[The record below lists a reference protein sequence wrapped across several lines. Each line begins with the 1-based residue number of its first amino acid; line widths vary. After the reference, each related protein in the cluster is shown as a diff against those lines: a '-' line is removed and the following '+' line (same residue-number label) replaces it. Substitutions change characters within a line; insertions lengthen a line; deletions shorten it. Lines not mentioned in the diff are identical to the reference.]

1 MNHEKIIVELELD
14 EILPNRFQPR
24 FKFHE
29 QAITELAES
38 IKEHGVI
45 QPILV
50 RRNEDKYEII
60 AGERRYKASL
70 LAGKRTIPAIVA
82 DLNDKD
88 SAEVALIENVQ
99 RQDLTP
105 IEEAVSYRKI
115 LDMGYLTQ
123 EQLAEKLGKTQSTI
137 SNKLRLLN
145 LADEVQDSLL
155 DEKISE
161 RHARS
166 LLKIESKQKQKEILE
181 KIIKDRL
188 TVKKTDELI
197 ENILLNSTDSTDT
210 EKFVPNIFMNNS
222 VQMEEPAIQSSSAIE
237 FIDPNNQIVNS
248 FSNNNSKD
256 EELLD
261 FLNVDNNIPEQ
272 KIVPVEELNETPIIQ
287 DINLDSNVENMSENM
302 SDVPE
307 NIETINYSKF
317 EIPSSPIVEEIED
330 VANQPFQVQD
340 NEQELKEIN
349 DMINN
354 IPNQIN
360 PGFVDV
366 DNIEKNA
373 QDIYVEKPLADI
385 DNLLM
390 SSNSDS
396 SDIITNFNQESEQI
410 KEENEPVQQNKF
422 FTMFTPEDTE
432 ENSDEEPAEE
442 ETFNFTPKVETDQSL
457 NQFLNDN
464 NDEEI
469 KSDENKQTDQNDY
482 SSFSFDNNFE
492 QNADLN
498 SFESNEKK
506 DDDSIQTSNLN
517 LNEFYDVQDKIE
529 EIDDEP
535 KTINYPADNNLAES
549 IKKEEVIEEKTVDNN
564 IYAVADLK
572 TVINTIRNCADTIEK
587 YGFALECEEYD
598 FEDMYQVIF
607 KIQKND
613 K

>member
-1 MNHEKIIVELELD
+1 MNHEKIVVELELD
-14 EILPNRFQPR
+14 DILPNRFQPR
-24 FKFHE
+24 FRFPE

-50 RRNEDKYEII
+50 RRLGDKYEII

-82 DLNDKD
+82 ELNDKD

-123 EQLAEKLGKTQSTI
+123 EQLADKLGKTQSTV

-145 LADEVQDSLL
+145 LDDDVQEALL

-166 LLKIESKQKQKEILE
+166 LLKIDSKQQQREILE
-181 KIIKDRL
+181 KIIKERL

-197 ENILLNSTDSTDT
+197 NKILKGEENISNTIQAT
-210 EKFVPNIFMNNS
+210 EIPSIFMNNS
-222 VQMEEPAIQSSSAIE
+222 IQVEEPAIQSSSAIE
-237 FIDPNNQIVNS
+237 FINSNDQVMNS
-248 FSNNNSKD
+248 FGNTNTKD
-256 EELLD
+256 EDLLD
-261 FLNVDNNIPEQ
+261 FLNVDSTASQ
-272 KIVPVEELNETPIIQ
+272 TVPVEEPDEPIIYNPVQ
-287 DINLDSNVENMSENM
+287 QADFTPTNSMNDNY
-302 SDVPE
+302 
-307 NIETINYSKF
+307 NIPT
-317 EIPSSPIVEEIED
+317 SPIIEEIEP
-330 VANQPFQVQD
+330 QPISSAPVNSSESEID
-340 NEQELKEIN
+340 EIN
-349 DMINN
+349 NMINN
-354 IPNQIN
+354 ISNGIN

-373 QDIYVEKPLADI
+373 KDIYVERPLADI

-390 SSNSDS
+390 SENNEHEQQNANVVNS
-396 SDIITNFNQESEQI
+396 FNEQPV
-410 KEENEPVQQNKF
+410 EQPVQQNKF
-422 FTMFTPEDTE
+422 FTMFAPE
-432 ENSDEEPAEE
+432 ENEVKNEEVNDTKDDEV
-442 ETFNFTPKVETDQSL
+442 FNFTPTIESNNSL
-457 NQFLNDN
+457 NQFLTEEEPVATEN
-464 NDEEI
+464 NINNVESTVTPEFSFNNIDAINNNINETPEILNSTPEVTTEEI
-469 KSDENKQTDQNDY
+469 
-482 SSFSFDNNFE
+482 
-492 QNADLN
+492 
-498 SFESNEKK
+498 FESAPITELNYPNE
-506 DDDSIQTSNLN
+506 DS
-517 LNEFYDVQDKIE
+517 IE

-535 KTINYPADNNLAES
+535 KIINYPADNILAES
-549 IKKEEVIEEKTVDNN
+549 VRKEDVLETKQEQTSDESVV
-564 IYAVADLK
+564 DLK

-613 K
+613 KY

>member
-1 MNHEKIIVELELD
+1 MNHEKIVVELELD
-14 EILPNRFQPR
+14 DILPNRFQPR
-24 FKFHE
+24 FRFPE

-50 RRNEDKYEII
+50 RRLGDKYEII

-82 DLNDKD
+82 ELNDKD

-123 EQLAEKLGKTQSTI
+123 EQLADKLGKTQSTV

-145 LADEVQDSLL
+145 LDDDVQEALL

-166 LLKIESKQKQKEILE
+166 LLKIDSKQQQREILE
-181 KIIKDRL
+181 KIIKERL

-197 ENILLNSTDSTDT
+197 NKILKGEENISNTFQAT
-210 EKFVPNIFMNNS
+210 EIPSIFMNNS
-222 VQMEEPAIQSSSAIE
+222 VQVEEPAIQSSSAIE
-237 FIDPNNQIVNS
+237 FINSNDQVMNS
-248 FSNNNSKD
+248 FGNTNTKD
-256 EELLD
+256 EDLLD
-261 FLNVDNNIPEQ
+261 FLNVDSNASQ
-272 KIVPVEELNETPIIQ
+272 TVPVEEPDEPIIYNPVQ
-287 DINLDSNVENMSENM
+287 QADFTPTNSMNDNY
-302 SDVPE
+302 
-307 NIETINYSKF
+307 NIPT
-317 EIPSSPIVEEIED
+317 SPIIEEIEP
-330 VANQPFQVQD
+330 QPISSAPVNSSESEID
-340 NEQELKEIN
+340 EIN
-349 DMINN
+349 NMINN
-354 IPNQIN
+354 ISNGVN

-373 QDIYVEKPLADI
+373 KDIYVERPLADI

-390 SSNSDS
+390 SENNEHEQQNANVVNS
-396 SDIITNFNQESEQI
+396 FNEQPV
-410 KEENEPVQQNKF
+410 EQPVQQNKF
-422 FTMFTPEDTE
+422 FTMFAPE
-432 ENSDEEPAEE
+432 ENEVKNEEITDTKDEEV
-442 ETFNFTPKVETDQSL
+442 FNFTPSIESNNSL
-457 NQFLNDN
+457 NQFLTEEEPVATEN
-464 NDEEI
+464 NINNVESTVTPEFSFNNIDAINNNINETPEILNSTPEATTEEI
-469 KSDENKQTDQNDY
+469 
-482 SSFSFDNNFE
+482 
-492 QNADLN
+492 
-498 SFESNEKK
+498 FESAPITELNYPNE
-506 DDDSIQTSNLN
+506 DS
-517 LNEFYDVQDKIE
+517 IE

-535 KTINYPADNNLAES
+535 KIINYPADNILAES
-549 IKKEEVIEEKTVDNN
+549 VRKEDVLETKQEQTSDESVV
-564 IYAVADLK
+564 DLK

-613 K
+613 KY

>member
-1 MNHEKIIVELELD
+1 MNHEKIVVELELD
-14 EILPNRFQPR
+14 DILPNRFQPR
-24 FKFHE
+24 FRFPE

-50 RRNEDKYEII
+50 RRLGDKYEII

-82 DLNDKD
+82 ELNDKD

-123 EQLAEKLGKTQSTI
+123 EQLADKLGKTQSTV

-145 LADEVQDSLL
+145 LDDDVQEALL

-166 LLKIESKQKQKEILE
+166 LLKIDSKQQQREILE
-181 KIIKDRL
+181 KIIKERL

-197 ENILLNSTDSTDT
+197 NKILKGEENISNTIQAT
-210 EKFVPNIFMNNS
+210 EIPSIFMNNS
-222 VQMEEPAIQSSSAIE
+222 VQVEEPAIQSSSAIE
-237 FIDPNNQIVNS
+237 FINSNDQVMNS
-248 FSNNNSKD
+248 FGNTNTKD
-256 EELLD
+256 EDLLD
-261 FLNVDNNIPEQ
+261 FLNVDSTAPQ
-272 KIVPVEELNETPIIQ
+272 TVPVEEPDEHIIYNPVQQADFTTANNMNDNYNIPTSPII
-287 DINLDSNVENMSENM
+287 
-302 SDVPE
+302 
-307 NIETINYSKF
+307 
-317 EIPSSPIVEEIED
+317 EEIEP
-330 VANQPFQVQD
+330 QPISSAPVNSSESEID
-340 NEQELKEIN
+340 EIN
-349 DMINN
+349 NMINN
-354 IPNQIN
+354 ISNGIN

-373 QDIYVEKPLADI
+373 KDIYVERPLADI

-390 SSNSDS
+390 SENNEHEQQNTNVVDS
-396 SDIITNFNQESEQI
+396 FNEQPV
-410 KEENEPVQQNKF
+410 EPVQQNKF
-422 FTMFTPEDTE
+422 FTMFAPE
-432 ENSDEEPAEE
+432 ENEVKNEEITDTNDEEV
-442 ETFNFTPKVETDQSL
+442 FNFTPSIESNNSL
-457 NQFLNDN
+457 NQFLTEEEPVATEN
-464 NDEEI
+464 NINNVESTVTPEFSFNNIDAINNNINETPEILNSTPEVTTEEI
-469 KSDENKQTDQNDY
+469 
-482 SSFSFDNNFE
+482 
-492 QNADLN
+492 
-498 SFESNEKK
+498 FESAPITELNYPNE
-506 DDDSIQTSNLN
+506 DS
-517 LNEFYDVQDKIE
+517 IE

-535 KTINYPADNNLAES
+535 KIINYPADNILAES
-549 IKKEEVIEEKTVDNN
+549 VRKEDVLETKQEQTSDESVV
-564 IYAVADLK
+564 DLK

-613 K
+613 KY

>member
-1 MNHEKIIVELELD
+1 MNHEKIVVELELD
-14 EILPNRFQPR
+14 DILPNRFQPR
-24 FKFHE
+24 FRFPE

-50 RRNEDKYEII
+50 RRLGDKYEII

-82 DLNDKD
+82 ELNDKD

-123 EQLAEKLGKTQSTI
+123 EQLADKLGKTQSTV

-145 LADEVQDSLL
+145 LDDDVQEALL

-166 LLKIESKQKQKEILE
+166 LLKIDSKQQQREILE
-181 KIIKDRL
+181 KIIKERL

-197 ENILLNSTDSTDT
+197 NKILKGEENISNTIQAT
-210 EKFVPNIFMNNS
+210 EIPSIFMNNS
-222 VQMEEPAIQSSSAIE
+222 VQVEEPAIQSSSAIE
-237 FIDPNNQIVNS
+237 FINSNDQVVNS
-248 FSNNNSKD
+248 FGNTNTKD
-256 EELLD
+256 EDLLD
-261 FLNVDNNIPEQ
+261 FLNIDSTAPQ
-272 KIVPVEELNETPIIQ
+272 TVPVEEPDESIIYNPVQQADFTTANNMNDNYNIPTSPII
-287 DINLDSNVENMSENM
+287 
-302 SDVPE
+302 
-307 NIETINYSKF
+307 
-317 EIPSSPIVEEIED
+317 EEIEP
-330 VANQPFQVQD
+330 QPISSSSVSSSESEID
-340 NEQELKEIN
+340 EIN
-349 DMINN
+349 NKINN
-354 IPNQIN
+354 ISNGIN

-373 QDIYVEKPLADI
+373 KDIYVERPLADI

-390 SSNSDS
+390 SENNEHEQQNTNVVNS
-396 SDIITNFNQESEQI
+396 FNEQPV
-410 KEENEPVQQNKF
+410 EQPVQQNKF
-422 FTMFTPEDTE
+422 FTMFAPE
-432 ENSDEEPAEE
+432 ENEVKNEEITDTNDEEV
-442 ETFNFTPKVETDQSL
+442 FNFTPSIESNNSL
-457 NQFLNDN
+457 NQFLTEEEPVTTEN
-464 NDEEI
+464 NINNVESTVTPEFSFNNIDAINNNINEKPEILNSTPEVTSEEI
-469 KSDENKQTDQNDY
+469 
-482 SSFSFDNNFE
+482 
-492 QNADLN
+492 
-498 SFESNEKK
+498 FESAPITELNYSNE
-506 DDDSIQTSNLN
+506 DS
-517 LNEFYDVQDKIE
+517 IE

-535 KTINYPADNNLAES
+535 KIINYPADNILAES
-549 IKKEEVIEEKTVDNN
+549 VRKEDVLETKQEQTSDESVV
-564 IYAVADLK
+564 DLK

-613 K
+613 KY

>member
-1 MNHEKIIVELELD
+1 MNHEKIVVELELD
-14 EILPNRFQPR
+14 DILPNRFQPR
-24 FKFHE
+24 FRFPE

-50 RRNEDKYEII
+50 RRLGDKYEII

-82 DLNDKD
+82 ELNDKD

-123 EQLAEKLGKTQSTI
+123 EQLADKLGKTQSTV

-145 LADEVQDSLL
+145 LDDDVQEALL

-166 LLKIESKQKQKEILE
+166 LLKIDSKQQQREILE
-181 KIIKDRL
+181 KIIKERL

-197 ENILLNSTDSTDT
+197 NKILKGEENISNTIQAT
-210 EKFVPNIFMNNS
+210 EIPSIFMNNS
-222 VQMEEPAIQSSSAIE
+222 VQVEEPAIQSSSAIE
-237 FIDPNNQIVNS
+237 FINSNDQVMNS
-248 FSNNNSKD
+248 FGNTNTKD
-256 EELLD
+256 EDLLD
-261 FLNVDNNIPEQ
+261 FLNVDSTAPQ
-272 KIVPVEELNETPIIQ
+272 TVPVEKPDEPIIYNPVQ
-287 DINLDSNVENMSENM
+287 QADFTATNSINDNY
-302 SDVPE
+302 
-307 NIETINYSKF
+307 NIPT
-317 EIPSSPIVEEIED
+317 SPIIEEIEPEPISSAPVNSSESEID
-330 VANQPFQVQD
+330 
-340 NEQELKEIN
+340 EIN
-349 DMINN
+349 NMINN
-354 IPNQIN
+354 ISNGIN

-373 QDIYVEKPLADI
+373 KDIYVERPLADI

-390 SSNSDS
+390 SENNEPEQQNANVVNS
-396 SDIITNFNQESEQI
+396 FNEQPV
-410 KEENEPVQQNKF
+410 EQPVQQNKF
-422 FTMFTPEDTE
+422 FTMFAPE
-432 ENSDEEPAEE
+432 ENEVKNEEITDTNDEEV
-442 ETFNFTPKVETDQSL
+442 FNFTPSIESNNSL
-457 NQFLNDN
+457 NQFLTEEEPVATEN
-464 NDEEI
+464 NINNVESTVTPEFSFNNIDAINNNINETPEILNSTPEVTTEEI
-469 KSDENKQTDQNDY
+469 
-482 SSFSFDNNFE
+482 
-492 QNADLN
+492 
-498 SFESNEKK
+498 FESAPITELNYPNE
-506 DDDSIQTSNLN
+506 DS
-517 LNEFYDVQDKIE
+517 IE

-535 KTINYPADNNLAES
+535 KIINYPADNILAES
-549 IKKEEVIEEKTVDNN
+549 VRKEDVLETKQEQTSDESVV
-564 IYAVADLK
+564 DLK

-613 K
+613 KY

>member
-1 MNHEKIIVELELD
+1 MNHEKIVVDLELD
-14 EILPNRFQPR
+14 DVLPNRFQPR

-50 RRNEDKYEII
+50 RRLGDKYEII

-70 LAGKRTIPAIVA
+70 LAGKRTIPAIVS

-145 LADEVQDSLL
+145 LDDDVQEALL

-181 KIIKDRL
+181 KIIKERL
-188 TVKKTDELI
+188 TVKKTDDLI
-197 ENILLNSTDSTDT
+197 NDVIAGKLDNTVESKIETDIPS
-210 EKFVPNIFMNNS
+210 IFMNNS
-222 VQMEEPAIQSSSAIE
+222 VQVEEPAIQSSSAIE
-237 FIDPNNQIVNS
+237 FINSNDQVINS
-248 FSNNNSKD
+248 FENNTKD

-261 FLNVDNNIPEQ
+261 FLNIDSPIPEQ
-272 KIVPVEELNETPIIQ
+272 KVVPVEEISEVPLQVPIVDGLETDSFNSSNDNSQIPNFGNF
-287 DINLDSNVENMSENM
+287 DI
-302 SDVPE
+302 P
-307 NIETINYSKF
+307 T
-317 EIPSSPIVEEIED
+317 SPIVEEIEEE
-330 VANQPFQVQD
+330 PQVSPISD
-340 NEQELKEIN
+340 NEKELKEIN
-349 DMINN
+349 DMIDNLPNINN
-354 IPNQIN
+354 IN

-373 QDIYVEKPLADI
+373 QDIYVERPLADI

-390 SSNSDS
+390 SENSSENNS
-396 SDIITNFNQESEQI
+396 SKDFNQFDTNNI
-410 KEENEPVQQNKF
+410 DEEPIQQNKF
-422 FTMFTPEDTE
+422 FTMLTPED
-432 ENSDEEPAEE
+432 DEETTDGNTKEISDE
-442 ETFNFTPKVETDQSL
+442 ETFNFTPLVENNNSL
-457 NQFLNDN
+457 NQFLEPETSEN
-464 NDEEI
+464 NITEPTNNQSEFSFNNNSSLEEI
-469 KSDENKQTDQNDY
+469 NHENVSTSTIDKSNIDTI
-482 SSFSFDNNFE
+482 
-492 QNADLN
+492 
-498 SFESNEKK
+498 NE
-506 DDDSIQTSNLN
+506 T
-517 LNEFYDVQDKIE
+517 YDFQDKIE
-529 EIDDEP
+529 EIEDTP
-535 KTINYPADNNLAES
+535 KVINYPADNILAES
-549 IKKEEVIEEKTVDNN
+549 VRKEEIMEDRNIESVIESKVD
-564 IYAVADLK
+564 LR
-572 TVINTIRNCADTIEK
+572 TVINTIRNCSDTIEK
-587 YGFALECEEYD
+587 YGFAIECEEYD

-613 K
+613 EK

>member
-1 MNHEKIIVELELD
+1 MNHEKIVVELELD
-14 EILPNRFQPR
+14 DILPNRFQPR
-24 FKFHE
+24 FRFPE

-50 RRNEDKYEII
+50 RRLGDKYEII

-82 DLNDKD
+82 ELNDKD

-123 EQLAEKLGKTQSTI
+123 EQLADKLGKTQSTV

-145 LADEVQDSLL
+145 LDDDVQEALL

-166 LLKIESKQKQKEILE
+166 LLKIDSKQQQREILE
-181 KIIKDRL
+181 KIIKERL

-197 ENILLNSTDSTDT
+197 NKILKGEENISNTIQAT
-210 EKFVPNIFMNNS
+210 EIPSIFMNNS
-222 VQMEEPAIQSSSAIE
+222 VQVEEPAIQSSSAIE
-237 FIDPNNQIVNS
+237 FINSNDQVMNS
-248 FSNNNSKD
+248 FGNTNTKD
-256 EELLD
+256 EDLLD
-261 FLNVDNNIPEQ
+261 FLNVDSTAPQ
-272 KIVPVEELNETPIIQ
+272 TVPVEEPDEPIIYNPVQ
-287 DINLDSNVENMSENM
+287 QADFTTANNMN
-302 SDVPE
+302 DNY
-307 NIETINYSKF
+307 NIPT
-317 EIPSSPIVEEIED
+317 SPIIEEIEP
-330 VANQPFQVQD
+330 QPISSAPVSSSESEID
-340 NEQELKEIN
+340 EIN
-349 DMINN
+349 NMINN
-354 IPNQIN
+354 ISNGIN

-373 QDIYVEKPLADI
+373 KDIYVERPLADI

-390 SSNSDS
+390 SENNEHEQQNTNVVNS
-396 SDIITNFNQESEQI
+396 FNEQPV
-410 KEENEPVQQNKF
+410 EQPVQQNKF
-422 FTMFTPEDTE
+422 FTMFAPE
-432 ENSDEEPAEE
+432 ENEVKNEEITDTNDEEV
-442 ETFNFTPKVETDQSL
+442 FNFTPSIESNNSL
-457 NQFLNDN
+457 NQFLTEEEPVTTEN
-464 NDEEI
+464 NINNVESTVTPEFSFNNIDAINNNINETPEILNSTPEVTTEEI
-469 KSDENKQTDQNDY
+469 
-482 SSFSFDNNFE
+482 
-492 QNADLN
+492 
-498 SFESNEKK
+498 FESAPITELNYSNE
-506 DDDSIQTSNLN
+506 DS
-517 LNEFYDVQDKIE
+517 IE

-535 KTINYPADNNLAES
+535 KIINYPADNILAES
-549 IKKEEVIEEKTVDNN
+549 VRKEDVLETKQEQTSDESVV
-564 IYAVADLK
+564 DLK

-613 K
+613 KY

>member
-1 MNHEKIIVELELD
+1 MNHEKIVVELELD
-14 EILPNRFQPR
+14 DILPNRFQPR
-24 FKFHE
+24 FRFPE

-50 RRNEDKYEII
+50 RRLGDKYEII

-82 DLNDKD
+82 ELNDKD

-123 EQLAEKLGKTQSTI
+123 EQLADKLGKTQSTV

-145 LADEVQDSLL
+145 LDDDVQEALL

-166 LLKIESKQKQKEILE
+166 LLKIDSKQQQREILE
-181 KIIKDRL
+181 KIIKERL

-197 ENILLNSTDSTDT
+197 NKILKGEENISNTFQAT
-210 EKFVPNIFMNNS
+210 EIPSIFMNNS
-222 VQMEEPAIQSSSAIE
+222 VQVEEPAIQSSSAIE
-237 FIDPNNQIVNS
+237 FINSNDQVMNS
-248 FSNNNSKD
+248 FGNTNTKD
-256 EELLD
+256 EDLLD
-261 FLNVDNNIPEQ
+261 FLNVDSNASQ
-272 KIVPVEELNETPIIQ
+272 TVPVEEPDEPIIYNPVQ
-287 DINLDSNVENMSENM
+287 QADFTPTNSMNDNY
-302 SDVPE
+302 
-307 NIETINYSKF
+307 NIPT
-317 EIPSSPIVEEIED
+317 SPIIEEIEP
-330 VANQPFQVQD
+330 QPISSAPVNSSESEID
-340 NEQELKEIN
+340 EIN
-349 DMINN
+349 NMINN
-354 IPNQIN
+354 ISNGVN

-373 QDIYVEKPLADI
+373 KDIYVERPLADI

-390 SSNSDS
+390 SENNEHEQQNANVVNS
-396 SDIITNFNQESEQI
+396 FNEQPV
-410 KEENEPVQQNKF
+410 EQPVQQNKF
-422 FTMFTPEDTE
+422 FTMFAPE
-432 ENSDEEPAEE
+432 ENEVKNEEVTDTNDEEV
-442 ETFNFTPKVETDQSL
+442 FNFTPSIESNNSL
-457 NQFLNDN
+457 NQFLTEEEPVATEN
-464 NDEEI
+464 NINNVESTVTPEFSFNNIDAINNNINETPEILNSTPEVTTEEI
-469 KSDENKQTDQNDY
+469 
-482 SSFSFDNNFE
+482 
-492 QNADLN
+492 
-498 SFESNEKK
+498 FESAPITELNYPNE
-506 DDDSIQTSNLN
+506 DS
-517 LNEFYDVQDKIE
+517 IE

-535 KTINYPADNNLAES
+535 KIINYPADNILAES
-549 IKKEEVIEEKTVDNN
+549 VRKEDVLETKQEQTSDESVV
-564 IYAVADLK
+564 DLK

-613 K
+613 KY

>member
-1 MNHEKIIVELELD
+1 MNHEKIVVELELD
-14 EILPNRFQPR
+14 DILPNRFQPR
-24 FKFHE
+24 FRFPE

-50 RRNEDKYEII
+50 RRLGDKYEII

-82 DLNDKD
+82 ELNDKD

-123 EQLAEKLGKTQSTI
+123 EQLADKLGKTQSTV

-145 LADEVQDSLL
+145 LDDDVQEALL

-166 LLKIESKQKQKEILE
+166 LLKIDSKQQQREILE
-181 KIIKDRL
+181 KIIKERL

-197 ENILLNSTDSTDT
+197 NKILKGEENISNTIQAT
-210 EKFVPNIFMNNS
+210 EIPSIFMNNS
-222 VQMEEPAIQSSSAIE
+222 IQVEEPAIQSSSAIE
-237 FIDPNNQIVNS
+237 FINSNDQVMNS
-248 FSNNNSKD
+248 FGNTNTKD
-256 EELLD
+256 EDLLD
-261 FLNVDNNIPEQ
+261 FLNVDSTAPQ
-272 KIVPVEELNETPIIQ
+272 TVPVEEPDEPIIYNPVQ
-287 DINLDSNVENMSENM
+287 QADFTTTNNMN
-302 SDVPE
+302 DNY
-307 NIETINYSKF
+307 NIPT
-317 EIPSSPIVEEIED
+317 SPIIEEIEP
-330 VANQPFQVQD
+330 QPISSSPV
-340 NEQELKEIN
+340 NSSESEI
-349 DMINN
+349 DEINN
-354 IPNQIN
+354 ISNGIN

-373 QDIYVEKPLADI
+373 KDIYVERPLADI

-390 SSNSDS
+390 SENNEHEQQNTNVVDS
-396 SDIITNFNQESEQI
+396 FNEQPV
-410 KEENEPVQQNKF
+410 EPVQQNKF
-422 FTMFTPEDTE
+422 FTMFAPEETEVNTE
-432 ENSDEEPAEE
+432 EVNDTKDDEV
-442 ETFNFTPKVETDQSL
+442 FNFTPSIESNNSL
-457 NQFLNDN
+457 NQFLTEEEPVATEN
-464 NDEEI
+464 NINNVESTVTPEFSFNNIDAINNNINETPEILNSTPEVTTEEI
-469 KSDENKQTDQNDY
+469 
-482 SSFSFDNNFE
+482 
-492 QNADLN
+492 
-498 SFESNEKK
+498 FESAPITELNYPNE
-506 DDDSIQTSNLN
+506 DS
-517 LNEFYDVQDKIE
+517 IE

-535 KTINYPADNNLAES
+535 KIINYPADNILAES
-549 IKKEEVIEEKTVDNN
+549 VRKEDVLETKQEQTSDESVV
-564 IYAVADLK
+564 DLK

-613 K
+613 KY

>member
-1 MNHEKIIVELELD
+1 MNHEKIVVELELD
-14 EILPNRFQPR
+14 DILPNRFQPR
-24 FKFHE
+24 FRFPE

-50 RRNEDKYEII
+50 RRLGDKYEII

-82 DLNDKD
+82 ELNDKD

-123 EQLAEKLGKTQSTI
+123 EQLADKLGKTQSTV

-145 LADEVQDSLL
+145 LDDDVQEALL

-166 LLKIESKQKQKEILE
+166 LLKIDSKQQQREILE
-181 KIIKDRL
+181 KIIKERL

-197 ENILLNSTDSTDT
+197 NKILKGEENISNTIQAT
-210 EKFVPNIFMNNS
+210 EIPSIFMNNS
-222 VQMEEPAIQSSSAIE
+222 VQVEEPAIQSSSAIE
-237 FIDPNNQIVNS
+237 FINSNDQVMNS
-248 FSNNNSKD
+248 FGNTNTKD
-256 EELLD
+256 EDLLD
-261 FLNVDNNIPEQ
+261 FLNVDNTAPQ
-272 KIVPVEELNETPIIQ
+272 TVPVEKPDEPIIYNPVQ
-287 DINLDSNVENMSENM
+287 QADFTATNSINDNY
-302 SDVPE
+302 
-307 NIETINYSKF
+307 NIPT
-317 EIPSSPIVEEIED
+317 SPIIEEIEPEPISSAPVNSSESEID
-330 VANQPFQVQD
+330 
-340 NEQELKEIN
+340 EIN
-349 DMINN
+349 NMINN
-354 IPNQIN
+354 ISNGIN

-373 QDIYVEKPLADI
+373 KDIYVERPLADI

-390 SSNSDS
+390 SENNEHEQQNTNVVDS
-396 SDIITNFNQESEQI
+396 FNEQPV
-410 KEENEPVQQNKF
+410 EPVQQNKF
-422 FTMFTPEDTE
+422 FTMFAPEETEANTE
-432 ENSDEEPAEE
+432 EVNDTKDDEV
-442 ETFNFTPKVETDQSL
+442 FNFTPSIESNNSL
-457 NQFLNDN
+457 NQFLTEEEPVTTENNINNVESTVTPEFSFNNIDTINNNINDASEILN
-464 NDEEI
+464 NTPEVKTEEI
-469 KSDENKQTDQNDY
+469 
-482 SSFSFDNNFE
+482 
-492 QNADLN
+492 
-498 SFESNEKK
+498 FESAPITELNYSNE
-506 DDDSIQTSNLN
+506 DS
-517 LNEFYDVQDKIE
+517 IE

-535 KTINYPADNNLAES
+535 KIINYPADNILAES
-549 IKKEEVIEEKTVDNN
+549 VRKEDVLETKQEQTSDESVV
-564 IYAVADLK
+564 DLK

-613 K
+613 KY

>member
-1 MNHEKIIVELELD
+1 MNHEKIVVELELD
-14 EILPNRFQPR
+14 DILPNRFQPR
-24 FKFHE
+24 FRFPE

-50 RRNEDKYEII
+50 RRLGDKYEII

-82 DLNDKD
+82 ELNDKD

-123 EQLAEKLGKTQSTI
+123 EQLADKLGKTQSTV

-145 LADEVQDSLL
+145 LDDDVQEALL

-166 LLKIESKQKQKEILE
+166 LLKIDSKQQQREILE
-181 KIIKDRL
+181 KIIKERL

-197 ENILLNSTDSTDT
+197 NKILKGEENISNTIQAT
-210 EKFVPNIFMNNS
+210 EIPSIFMNNS
-222 VQMEEPAIQSSSAIE
+222 IQVEEPAIQSSSAIE
-237 FIDPNNQIVNS
+237 FINSNDQVMNS
-248 FSNNNSKD
+248 FGNTNTKD
-256 EELLD
+256 EDLLD
-261 FLNVDNNIPEQ
+261 FLNVDSTAPQ
-272 KIVPVEELNETPIIQ
+272 TVPVEKPDEPIIYNPVQ
-287 DINLDSNVENMSENM
+287 QADFTTTNNMN
-302 SDVPE
+302 DNY
-307 NIETINYSKF
+307 NIPT
-317 EIPSSPIVEEIED
+317 SPIIEEIEP
-330 VANQPFQVQD
+330 QPISSSSVSSSESEID
-340 NEQELKEIN
+340 EIN
-349 DMINN
+349 NMINN
-354 IPNQIN
+354 ISNGVN

-373 QDIYVEKPLADI
+373 KDIYVERPLADI

-390 SSNSDS
+390 SENNEHEQQNTNVVNS
-396 SDIITNFNQESEQI
+396 FNEQPV
-410 KEENEPVQQNKF
+410 EQPVQQNKF
-422 FTMFTPEDTE
+422 FTMFAPE
-432 ENSDEEPAEE
+432 ENEVKNEEITDTNDEEV
-442 ETFNFTPKVETDQSL
+442 FNFTPSIESNNSL
-457 NQFLNDN
+457 NQFLTEEEPVATEN
-464 NDEEI
+464 NINNVESTVTPEFSFNNIDAINNNINETPEILNSTPEVTTEEI
-469 KSDENKQTDQNDY
+469 
-482 SSFSFDNNFE
+482 
-492 QNADLN
+492 
-498 SFESNEKK
+498 FESAPITELNYPNE
-506 DDDSIQTSNLN
+506 DS
-517 LNEFYDVQDKIE
+517 IE

-535 KTINYPADNNLAES
+535 KIINYPADNILAES
-549 IKKEEVIEEKTVDNN
+549 VRKEDVLETKQEQTSDESVV
-564 IYAVADLK
+564 DLK

-613 K
+613 KY

>member
-1 MNHEKIIVELELD
+1 MNHEKIVVELELD
-14 EILPNRFQPR
+14 DILPNRFQPR
-24 FKFHE
+24 FRFPE

-50 RRNEDKYEII
+50 RRLGDKYEII

-82 DLNDKD
+82 ELNDKD

-123 EQLAEKLGKTQSTI
+123 EQLADKLGKTQSTV

-145 LADEVQDSLL
+145 LDDDVQEALL

-166 LLKIESKQKQKEILE
+166 LLKIDSKQQQREILE
-181 KIIKDRL
+181 KIIKERL

-197 ENILLNSTDSTDT
+197 NKILKGEENISNTIQAT
-210 EKFVPNIFMNNS
+210 EIPSIFMNNS
-222 VQMEEPAIQSSSAIE
+222 VQVEEPAIQSSSAIE
-237 FIDPNNQIVNS
+237 FINSNDQVVNS
-248 FSNNNSKD
+248 FGNTNTKD
-256 EELLD
+256 EDLLD
-261 FLNVDNNIPEQ
+261 FLNIDSTAPQ
-272 KIVPVEELNETPIIQ
+272 TVPVEEPDEPIIYNPVQ
-287 DINLDSNVENMSENM
+287 QADFTTANNMN
-302 SDVPE
+302 DNY
-307 NIETINYSKF
+307 NIPT
-317 EIPSSPIVEEIED
+317 SPIIEEIEP
-330 VANQPFQVQD
+330 QPISSSSVSSSESEID
-340 NEQELKEIN
+340 EIN
-349 DMINN
+349 NKINN
-354 IPNQIN
+354 ISNGIN

-373 QDIYVEKPLADI
+373 KDIYVERPLADI

-390 SSNSDS
+390 SENNEHEQQNTNVVNS
-396 SDIITNFNQESEQI
+396 FNEQPV
-410 KEENEPVQQNKF
+410 EQPVQQNKF
-422 FTMFTPEDTE
+422 FTMFAPE
-432 ENSDEEPAEE
+432 ENEVKNEEITDTNDEEV
-442 ETFNFTPKVETDQSL
+442 FNFTPSIESNNSL
-457 NQFLNDN
+457 NQFLTEEEPVTTEN
-464 NDEEI
+464 NINNVESTVTPEFSFNNIDAINNNINETPEILNSTPEVTTEEI
-469 KSDENKQTDQNDY
+469 
-482 SSFSFDNNFE
+482 
-492 QNADLN
+492 
-498 SFESNEKK
+498 FESAPITELNYSNE
-506 DDDSIQTSNLN
+506 DS
-517 LNEFYDVQDKIE
+517 IE

-535 KTINYPADNNLAES
+535 KIINYPADNILAES
-549 IKKEEVIEEKTVDNN
+549 VRKEDVLETKQEQTSDESVV
-564 IYAVADLK
+564 DLK

-613 K
+613 KY

>member
-1 MNHEKIIVELELD
+1 MNHEKIVVELELD
-14 EILPNRFQPR
+14 DILPNRFQPR
-24 FKFHE
+24 FRFPE

-50 RRNEDKYEII
+50 RRLGDKYEII

-82 DLNDKD
+82 ELNDKD

-123 EQLAEKLGKTQSTI
+123 EQLADKLGKTQSTV

-145 LADEVQDSLL
+145 LDDDVQEALL

-166 LLKIESKQKQKEILE
+166 LLKIDSKQQQREILE
-181 KIIKDRL
+181 KIIKERL

-197 ENILLNSTDSTDT
+197 NKILKGEENISNTIQAT
-210 EKFVPNIFMNNS
+210 EIPSIFMNNS
-222 VQMEEPAIQSSSAIE
+222 VQVEEPAIQSSSAIE
-237 FIDPNNQIVNS
+237 FINSNDQVVNS
-248 FSNNNSKD
+248 FGNTNTKD
-256 EELLD
+256 EDLLD
-261 FLNVDNNIPEQ
+261 FLNVDSTAPQ
-272 KIVPVEELNETPIIQ
+272 TVPVEEPDEPIIYNPVQ
-287 DINLDSNVENMSENM
+287 QADFTTANNMN
-302 SDVPE
+302 DNY
-307 NIETINYSKF
+307 NIPT
-317 EIPSSPIVEEIED
+317 SPIIEEIEP
-330 VANQPFQVQD
+330 QPISSSSVSSSESEID
-340 NEQELKEIN
+340 EIN
-349 DMINN
+349 NKINN
-354 IPNQIN
+354 ISNGIN

-373 QDIYVEKPLADI
+373 KDIYVERPLADI

-390 SSNSDS
+390 SENNEHEQQNTNVVNS
-396 SDIITNFNQESEQI
+396 FNEQPV
-410 KEENEPVQQNKF
+410 EQPVQQNKF
-422 FTMFTPEDTE
+422 FTMFAPE
-432 ENSDEEPAEE
+432 ENEVKNEEITDTNDEEV
-442 ETFNFTPKVETDQSL
+442 FNFTPSIESNNSL
-457 NQFLNDN
+457 NQFLKEEEPVTTEN
-464 NDEEI
+464 NINNVESTVTPEFSFNNIDAINNNINEKPEILNSTPEVTTEEI
-469 KSDENKQTDQNDY
+469 
-482 SSFSFDNNFE
+482 
-492 QNADLN
+492 
-498 SFESNEKK
+498 FESAPITELNYSNE
-506 DDDSIQTSNLN
+506 DS
-517 LNEFYDVQDKIE
+517 IE

-535 KTINYPADNNLAES
+535 KIINYPADNILAES
-549 IKKEEVIEEKTVDNN
+549 VRKEDVLETKQEQTSDESVV
-564 IYAVADLK
+564 DLK

-613 K
+613 KY

>member
-1 MNHEKIIVELELD
+1 MNHEKIVVELELD
-14 EILPNRFQPR
+14 DILPNRFQPR
-24 FKFHE
+24 FRFPE

-50 RRNEDKYEII
+50 RRLGDKYEII

-82 DLNDKD
+82 ELNDKD

-123 EQLAEKLGKTQSTI
+123 EQLADKLGKTQSTV

-145 LADEVQDSLL
+145 LDDDVQEALL

-166 LLKIESKQKQKEILE
+166 LLKIDSKQQQREILE
-181 KIIKDRL
+181 KIIKERL

-197 ENILLNSTDSTDT
+197 NKILKGEENISNTIQAT
-210 EKFVPNIFMNNS
+210 EIPSIFMNNS
-222 VQMEEPAIQSSSAIE
+222 VQVEEPAIQSSSAIE
-237 FIDPNNQIVNS
+237 FINSNDQVVNS
-248 FSNNNSKD
+248 FGNTNTKD
-256 EELLD
+256 EDLLD
-261 FLNVDNNIPEQ
+261 FLNVDSTAPQ
-272 KIVPVEELNETPIIQ
+272 TVPVEKPDEPIIYNPVQ
-287 DINLDSNVENMSENM
+287 QADFTTANNMN
-302 SDVPE
+302 DNY
-307 NIETINYSKF
+307 NIPT
-317 EIPSSPIVEEIED
+317 SPIIEEIEP
-330 VANQPFQVQD
+330 QPISSSSVSSSESEID
-340 NEQELKEIN
+340 EIN
-349 DMINN
+349 NKINN
-354 IPNQIN
+354 ISNGIN

-373 QDIYVEKPLADI
+373 KDIYVERPLADI

-390 SSNSDS
+390 SENNEHEQQNTNVVNS
-396 SDIITNFNQESEQI
+396 FNEQPV
-410 KEENEPVQQNKF
+410 EQPVQQNKF
-422 FTMFTPEDTE
+422 FTMFAPE
-432 ENSDEEPAEE
+432 ENEVKNEEITDTNDEEV
-442 ETFNFTPKVETDQSL
+442 FNFTPSIESNNSL
-457 NQFLNDN
+457 NQFLTEEEPVTTENNINNVESTVTPEFSFNNIDAINNNINDASEILN
-464 NDEEI
+464 STPEVTTEEI
-469 KSDENKQTDQNDY
+469 
-482 SSFSFDNNFE
+482 
-492 QNADLN
+492 
-498 SFESNEKK
+498 FESAPITELNYSNE
-506 DDDSIQTSNLN
+506 DS
-517 LNEFYDVQDKIE
+517 IE

-535 KTINYPADNNLAES
+535 KIINYPADNILAES
-549 IKKEEVIEEKTVDNN
+549 VRKEDVLETKQEQTSDESVV
-564 IYAVADLK
+564 DLK

-613 K
+613 KY

>member
-1 MNHEKIIVELELD
+1 MNHEKIVVELELD
-14 EILPNRFQPR
+14 DILPNRFQPR
-24 FKFHE
+24 FRFPE

-50 RRNEDKYEII
+50 RRLGDKYEII

-82 DLNDKD
+82 ELNDKD

-123 EQLAEKLGKTQSTI
+123 EQLADKLGKTQSTV

-145 LADEVQDSLL
+145 LDDDVQEALL

-166 LLKIESKQKQKEILE
+166 LLKIDSKQQQREILE
-181 KIIKDRL
+181 KIIKERL

-197 ENILLNSTDSTDT
+197 NKILKGEENISNTIQAT
-210 EKFVPNIFMNNS
+210 EIPSIFMNNS
-222 VQMEEPAIQSSSAIE
+222 VQVEEPAIQSSSAIE
-237 FIDPNNQIVNS
+237 FINSNDQVMNS
-248 FSNNNSKD
+248 FGNTNTKD
-256 EELLD
+256 EDLLD
-261 FLNVDNNIPEQ
+261 FLNVDSTAPQ
-272 KIVPVEELNETPIIQ
+272 TVPVEEPDEPIIYNPVQ
-287 DINLDSNVENMSENM
+287 QADFTTANNMN
-302 SDVPE
+302 DNY
-307 NIETINYSKF
+307 NIPT
-317 EIPSSPIVEEIED
+317 SPIIEEIEP
-330 VANQPFQVQD
+330 QPISSAPVSSSESEID
-340 NEQELKEIN
+340 EIN
-349 DMINN
+349 NMINN
-354 IPNQIN
+354 ISNGVN

-373 QDIYVEKPLADI
+373 KDIYVERPLADI

-390 SSNSDS
+390 SENNEHEQQNTNVVNS
-396 SDIITNFNQESEQI
+396 FNEQPV
-410 KEENEPVQQNKF
+410 EQPVQQNKF
-422 FTMFTPEDTE
+422 FTMFAPE
-432 ENSDEEPAEE
+432 ENEVKNEEITDTNDEEV
-442 ETFNFTPKVETDQSL
+442 FNFTPSIESNNSL
-457 NQFLNDN
+457 NQFLTEEEPVTTEN
-464 NDEEI
+464 NINNVESTVTPEFSFNNIDAINNNINETPEILNSTPEVTTEEI
-469 KSDENKQTDQNDY
+469 
-482 SSFSFDNNFE
+482 
-492 QNADLN
+492 
-498 SFESNEKK
+498 FESAPITELNYSNE
-506 DDDSIQTSNLN
+506 DS
-517 LNEFYDVQDKIE
+517 IE

-535 KTINYPADNNLAES
+535 KIINYPADNILAES
-549 IKKEEVIEEKTVDNN
+549 VRKEDVLETKQEQTSDESVV
-564 IYAVADLK
+564 DLK

-613 K
+613 KY

>member
-1 MNHEKIIVELELD
+1 MNHEKIVVELELD
-14 EILPNRFQPR
+14 DILPNRFQPR
-24 FKFHE
+24 FRFPE

-50 RRNEDKYEII
+50 RRLGDKYEII

-82 DLNDKD
+82 ELNDKD

-123 EQLAEKLGKTQSTI
+123 EQLADKLGKTQSTV

-145 LADEVQDSLL
+145 LDDDVQEALL

-166 LLKIESKQKQKEILE
+166 LLKIDSKQQQREILE
-181 KIIKDRL
+181 KIIKERL

-197 ENILLNSTDSTDT
+197 NKILKGEENISNTFQAT
-210 EKFVPNIFMNNS
+210 EIPSIFMNNS
-222 VQMEEPAIQSSSAIE
+222 VQVEEPAIQSSSAIE
-237 FIDPNNQIVNS
+237 FINSNDQVMNS
-248 FSNNNSKD
+248 FGNTNTKD
-256 EELLD
+256 EDLLD
-261 FLNVDNNIPEQ
+261 FLNVDSTAPQ
-272 KIVPVEELNETPIIQ
+272 TVPVEKPDEPIIYNPVQ
-287 DINLDSNVENMSENM
+287 QADFTDTNSINDNY
-302 SDVPE
+302 
-307 NIETINYSKF
+307 NIPT
-317 EIPSSPIVEEIED
+317 SPIIEEIEPEPISSAPVNSSESEID
-330 VANQPFQVQD
+330 
-340 NEQELKEIN
+340 EIN
-349 DMINN
+349 NMINN
-354 IPNQIN
+354 ISNGIN

-373 QDIYVEKPLADI
+373 KDIYVERPLADI

-390 SSNSDS
+390 SENNEHEQQNTNVVNS
-396 SDIITNFNQESEQI
+396 FNEQPV
-410 KEENEPVQQNKF
+410 EQPVQQNKF
-422 FTMFTPEDTE
+422 FTMFAPE
-432 ENSDEEPAEE
+432 ENEVKNEEITDTNDEEV
-442 ETFNFTPKVETDQSL
+442 FNFTPSIESNNSL
-457 NQFLNDN
+457 NQFLTEEEPVATEN
-464 NDEEI
+464 NINNVESTVTPEFSFNNIDAINNNINETPEILNSTPEVTTEEI
-469 KSDENKQTDQNDY
+469 
-482 SSFSFDNNFE
+482 FE
-492 QNADLN
+492 AAPITELN
-498 SFESNEKK
+498 YPNE
-506 DDDSIQTSNLN
+506 DS
-517 LNEFYDVQDKIE
+517 IE

-535 KTINYPADNNLAES
+535 KIINYPADNILAES
-549 IKKEEVIEEKTVDNN
+549 VRKEDVLETKQEQTSDESVV
-564 IYAVADLK
+564 DLK

-613 K
+613 KY

>member
-1 MNHEKIIVELELD
+1 MNHEKIVVELELD
-14 EILPNRFQPR
+14 DILPNRFQPR
-24 FKFHE
+24 FRFPE

-50 RRNEDKYEII
+50 RRLGDKYEII

-82 DLNDKD
+82 ELNDKD

-123 EQLAEKLGKTQSTI
+123 EQLADKLGKTQSTV

-145 LADEVQDSLL
+145 LDDDVQEALL

-166 LLKIESKQKQKEILE
+166 LLKIDSKQQQREILE
-181 KIIKDRL
+181 KIIKERL

-197 ENILLNSTDSTDT
+197 NKILKGEENIPNTIQAT
-210 EKFVPNIFMNNS
+210 EIPSIFMNNS
-222 VQMEEPAIQSSSAIE
+222 VQVEEPAIQSSSAIE
-237 FIDPNNQIVNS
+237 FINSNDQVMNS
-248 FSNNNSKD
+248 FGNTNTKD
-256 EELLD
+256 EDLLD
-261 FLNVDNNIPEQ
+261 FLNVDSTAPQ
-272 KIVPVEELNETPIIQ
+272 TVPVEEPDEPIIYNPVQ
-287 DINLDSNVENMSENM
+287 QADFTTTNNMN
-302 SDVPE
+302 DNY
-307 NIETINYSKF
+307 NIPT
-317 EIPSSPIVEEIED
+317 SPIIEEIEP
-330 VANQPFQVQD
+330 QPISSSSVSSGESEID
-340 NEQELKEIN
+340 EIN
-349 DMINN
+349 NMINN
-354 IPNQIN
+354 ISNGIN

-373 QDIYVEKPLADI
+373 KDIYVERPLADI

-390 SSNSDS
+390 SENNEHEQQNTNVVNS
-396 SDIITNFNQESEQI
+396 FNEQPV
-410 KEENEPVQQNKF
+410 EQPVQQNKF
-422 FTMFTPEDTE
+422 FTMFAPE
-432 ENSDEEPAEE
+432 ENEVKNEEVTDTNDEEV
-442 ETFNFTPKVETDQSL
+442 FNFTPSIESNNSL
-457 NQFLNDN
+457 NQFLTEEEPVATEN
-464 NDEEI
+464 NINNVESTVTPEFSFNNIDAINNNINETPEILNITPEVTTEEI
-469 KSDENKQTDQNDY
+469 
-482 SSFSFDNNFE
+482 
-492 QNADLN
+492 
-498 SFESNEKK
+498 FESAPITELNYSNE
-506 DDDSIQTSNLN
+506 DS
-517 LNEFYDVQDKIE
+517 IE

-535 KTINYPADNNLAES
+535 KIINYPADNILAES
-549 IKKEEVIEEKTVDNN
+549 VRKEDVLETKQEQTSDESVV
-564 IYAVADLK
+564 DLK

-613 K
+613 KY

>member
-1 MNHEKIIVELELD
+1 MNHEKIVVELELD
-14 EILPNRFQPR
+14 DILPNRFQPR
-24 FKFHE
+24 FRFPE

-50 RRNEDKYEII
+50 RRLGDKYEII

-82 DLNDKD
+82 ELNDKD

-123 EQLAEKLGKTQSTI
+123 EQLADKLGKTQSTV

-145 LADEVQDSLL
+145 LDDDVQEALL

-166 LLKIESKQKQKEILE
+166 LLKIDSKQQQREILE
-181 KIIKDRL
+181 KIIKERL

-197 ENILLNSTDSTDT
+197 NKILKGEENISNTIQAT
-210 EKFVPNIFMNNS
+210 EIPSIFMNNS
-222 VQMEEPAIQSSSAIE
+222 IQVEEPAIQSSSAIE
-237 FIDPNNQIVNS
+237 FINSNDQVMNS
-248 FSNNNSKD
+248 FGNTNTKD
-256 EELLD
+256 EDLLD
-261 FLNVDNNIPEQ
+261 FLNVDSTAPQ
-272 KIVPVEELNETPIIQ
+272 TVPVEEPDEPIIYNPVQ
-287 DINLDSNVENMSENM
+287 QADFTTTNNMN
-302 SDVPE
+302 DNY
-307 NIETINYSKF
+307 NIPT
-317 EIPSSPIVEEIED
+317 SPIIEEIEP
-330 VANQPFQVQD
+330 QPISSSSVSSRESEID
-340 NEQELKEIN
+340 EIN
-349 DMINN
+349 NMINN
-354 IPNQIN
+354 ISNGVN

-373 QDIYVEKPLADI
+373 KDIYVERPLADI

-390 SSNSDS
+390 SENNEHEQQNANVVNS
-396 SDIITNFNQESEQI
+396 FNEQPV
-410 KEENEPVQQNKF
+410 EQPVQQNKF
-422 FTMFTPEDTE
+422 FTMFAPE
-432 ENSDEEPAEE
+432 ENEVKNEEVTDPNDEEV
-442 ETFNFTPKVETDQSL
+442 FNFTPSVESNNSL
-457 NQFLNDN
+457 NQFLTEEEPVATEN
-464 NDEEI
+464 NINNVESTVTPEFSFNNIDAINNNINETPEILNSTPEVTTEEI
-469 KSDENKQTDQNDY
+469 
-482 SSFSFDNNFE
+482 
-492 QNADLN
+492 
-498 SFESNEKK
+498 FESAPITELNYSNE
-506 DDDSIQTSNLN
+506 DS
-517 LNEFYDVQDKIE
+517 IE

-535 KTINYPADNNLAES
+535 KIINYPADNILAES
-549 IKKEEVIEEKTVDNN
+549 VRKEDVLETKQEQTSDESVV
-564 IYAVADLK
+564 DLK

-613 K
+613 KY

>member
-1 MNHEKIIVELELD
+1 MNHEKIVVELELD
-14 EILPNRFQPR
+14 DILPNRFQPR
-24 FKFHE
+24 FRFPE

-50 RRNEDKYEII
+50 RRLGDKYEII

-82 DLNDKD
+82 ELNDKD

-123 EQLAEKLGKTQSTI
+123 EQLADKLGKTQSTV

-145 LADEVQDSLL
+145 LDDDVQEALL

-166 LLKIESKQKQKEILE
+166 LLKIDSKQQQKEILE
-181 KIIKDRL
+181 KIIKERL

-197 ENILLNSTDSTDT
+197 NKILKGEESISNNIHTT
-210 EKFVPNIFMNNS
+210 EIPSIFMNNS
-222 VQMEEPAIQSSSAIE
+222 VQVEEPAIQSSSAIE
-237 FIDPNNQIVNS
+237 FINSNDQVMNS
-248 FSNNNSKD
+248 FGNTNTKD
-256 EELLD
+256 EDLLD
-261 FLNVDNNIPEQ
+261 FLNVDSTAPQ
-272 KIVPVEELNETPIIQ
+272 TVPVEKPDEPIIYDPVQ
-287 DINLDSNVENMSENM
+287 QANFTTTNNINDNY
-302 SDVPE
+302 
-307 NIETINYSKF
+307 NIPT
-317 EIPSSPIVEEIED
+317 SPIIEEIEPEPISSAPVNSSESEID
-330 VANQPFQVQD
+330 
-340 NEQELKEIN
+340 EIN
-349 DMINN
+349 NMINN
-354 IPNQIN
+354 ISNGIN

-373 QDIYVEKPLADI
+373 KDIYVERPLADI

-390 SSNSDS
+390 SENNEHEQQNTNIIDS
-396 SDIITNFNQESEQI
+396 FNEQPV
-410 KEENEPVQQNKF
+410 EPVQQNKF
-422 FTMFTPEDTE
+422 FTMFAPEETEANTE
-432 ENSDEEPAEE
+432 EVNDTKDDEV
-442 ETFNFTPKVETDQSL
+442 FNFTPSIESNNSL
-457 NQFLNDN
+457 NQFLTEEEPVTTEN
-464 NDEEI
+464 NINNVESTVTPEFSFNNIDAINNNINETPEILNSTPEVTAEEI
-469 KSDENKQTDQNDY
+469 
-482 SSFSFDNNFE
+482 
-492 QNADLN
+492 
-498 SFESNEKK
+498 FESAPITELNYSNE
-506 DDDSIQTSNLN
+506 DS
-517 LNEFYDVQDKIE
+517 IE

-535 KTINYPADNNLAES
+535 KIINYPADNILAES
-549 IKKEEVIEEKTVDNN
+549 VRKEDVLETKQEQISDESVV
-564 IYAVADLK
+564 DLK

-613 K
+613 KY

>member
-1 MNHEKIIVELELD
+1 MNHEKIVVELELD
-14 EILPNRFQPR
+14 DILPNRFQPR
-24 FKFHE
+24 FRFPE

-50 RRNEDKYEII
+50 RRLGDKYEII

-82 DLNDKD
+82 ELNDKD

-123 EQLAEKLGKTQSTI
+123 EQLADKLGKTQSTV

-145 LADEVQDSLL
+145 LDDDVQEALL

-166 LLKIESKQKQKEILE
+166 LLKIDSKQQQREILE
-181 KIIKDRL
+181 KIIKERL

-197 ENILLNSTDSTDT
+197 NKILKGEENISTIQAT
-210 EKFVPNIFMNNS
+210 EIPSIFMNNS
-222 VQMEEPAIQSSSAIE
+222 IQVEEPAIQSSSAIE
-237 FIDPNNQIVNS
+237 FINSNDQVMNS
-248 FSNNNSKD
+248 FGNTNTKD
-256 EELLD
+256 EDLLD
-261 FLNVDNNIPEQ
+261 FLNVDSTAPQ
-272 KIVPVEELNETPIIQ
+272 TVPVEEPDEPIIYNPVQ
-287 DINLDSNVENMSENM
+287 QADFTTTNNMN
-302 SDVPE
+302 DNY
-307 NIETINYSKF
+307 NIPT
-317 EIPSSPIVEEIED
+317 SPIIEEIEP
-330 VANQPFQVQD
+330 QPISSSPV
-340 NEQELKEIN
+340 NSSESEI
-349 DMINN
+349 DEINN
-354 IPNQIN
+354 ISNGIN

-373 QDIYVEKPLADI
+373 KDIYVERPLADI

-390 SSNSDS
+390 SENNEHEQQNTNVVDS
-396 SDIITNFNQESEQI
+396 FNEQPV
-410 KEENEPVQQNKF
+410 EPVQQNKF
-422 FTMFTPEDTE
+422 FTMFAPEETEVNTE
-432 ENSDEEPAEE
+432 EVNDTKDDEV
-442 ETFNFTPKVETDQSL
+442 FNFTPSIESNNSL
-457 NQFLNDN
+457 NQFLTEEEPVATEN
-464 NDEEI
+464 NINNVESTVTPEFSFNNIDAINNNINETPEILNSTPEVTTEEI
-469 KSDENKQTDQNDY
+469 
-482 SSFSFDNNFE
+482 
-492 QNADLN
+492 
-498 SFESNEKK
+498 FESAPITELNYSNE
-506 DDDSIQTSNLN
+506 DS
-517 LNEFYDVQDKIE
+517 IE

-535 KTINYPADNNLAES
+535 KIINYPADNILAES
-549 IKKEEVIEEKTVDNN
+549 VRKEDVLETKQEQTSDESVV
-564 IYAVADLK
+564 DLK

-613 K
+613 KY

>member
-1 MNHEKIIVELELD
+1 MNHEKIVVELELD
-14 EILPNRFQPR
+14 DILPNRFQPR
-24 FKFHE
+24 FRFPE

-50 RRNEDKYEII
+50 RRLGDKYEII

-82 DLNDKD
+82 ELNDKD

-123 EQLAEKLGKTQSTI
+123 EQLADKLGKTQSTV

-145 LADEVQDSLL
+145 LDDDVQEALL

-166 LLKIESKQKQKEILE
+166 LLKIDSKQQQREILE
-181 KIIKDRL
+181 KIIKERL

-197 ENILLNSTDSTDT
+197 NKILKGEENISNTFQAT
-210 EKFVPNIFMNNS
+210 EIPSIFMNNS
-222 VQMEEPAIQSSSAIE
+222 VQVEEPAIQSSSAIE
-237 FIDPNNQIVNS
+237 FINSNDQVMNS
-248 FSNNNSKD
+248 FGNTNTKD
-256 EELLD
+256 EDLLD
-261 FLNVDNNIPEQ
+261 FLNVDSTAPQ
-272 KIVPVEELNETPIIQ
+272 TVPVEKPDEPIIYNPVQ
-287 DINLDSNVENMSENM
+287 QADFTDTNSINDNY
-302 SDVPE
+302 
-307 NIETINYSKF
+307 NIPT
-317 EIPSSPIVEEIED
+317 SPIIEEIEP
-330 VANQPFQVQD
+330 QPISSSSVSSSKSEID
-340 NEQELKEIN
+340 EIN
-349 DMINN
+349 NMINN
-354 IPNQIN
+354 ISNGVN

-373 QDIYVEKPLADI
+373 KDIYVERPLADI

-390 SSNSDS
+390 SENNEHEQQNTNVVNS
-396 SDIITNFNQESEQI
+396 FNEQPV
-410 KEENEPVQQNKF
+410 EQPVQQNKF
-422 FTMFTPEDTE
+422 FTMFAPE
-432 ENSDEEPAEE
+432 ENEVKNEEITDTNDEEV
-442 ETFNFTPKVETDQSL
+442 FNFTPSIESNNSL
-457 NQFLNDN
+457 NQFLTEEEPVATEN
-464 NDEEI
+464 NINNVESTVTPEFSFNNIDAINNNINETPEILNSTPEVTTEEI
-469 KSDENKQTDQNDY
+469 
-482 SSFSFDNNFE
+482 FE
-492 QNADLN
+492 AAPITELN
-498 SFESNEKK
+498 YPNE
-506 DDDSIQTSNLN
+506 DS
-517 LNEFYDVQDKIE
+517 IE

-535 KTINYPADNNLAES
+535 KIINYPADNILAES
-549 IKKEEVIEEKTVDNN
+549 VRKEDVLETKQEQTSDESVV
-564 IYAVADLK
+564 DLK

-613 K
+613 KY

>member
-1 MNHEKIIVELELD
+1 MNHEKIVVELELD
-14 EILPNRFQPR
+14 DILPNRFQPR
-24 FKFHE
+24 FRFPE

-50 RRNEDKYEII
+50 RRLGDKYEII

-82 DLNDKD
+82 ELNDKD

-123 EQLAEKLGKTQSTI
+123 EQLADKLGKTQSTV

-145 LADEVQDSLL
+145 LDDDVQEALL

-166 LLKIESKQKQKEILE
+166 LLKIDSKQQQREILE
-181 KIIKDRL
+181 KIIKERL

-197 ENILLNSTDSTDT
+197 NKILKGEENISNTIQAT
-210 EKFVPNIFMNNS
+210 EIPSIFMNNS
-222 VQMEEPAIQSSSAIE
+222 VQVEEPAIQSSSAIE
-237 FIDPNNQIVNS
+237 FINSNDQVMNS
-248 FSNNNSKD
+248 FGNTNTKD
-256 EELLD
+256 EDLLD
-261 FLNVDNNIPEQ
+261 FLNVDSTASQ
-272 KIVPVEELNETPIIQ
+272 TVPVEEPDEPIIYNPVQ
-287 DINLDSNVENMSENM
+287 QADFTPTNSMNDNY
-302 SDVPE
+302 
-307 NIETINYSKF
+307 NIPT
-317 EIPSSPIVEEIED
+317 SPIIEEIEP
-330 VANQPFQVQD
+330 QPISSAPVNSSESEID
-340 NEQELKEIN
+340 EIN
-349 DMINN
+349 NMINN
-354 IPNQIN
+354 ISNGIN

-373 QDIYVEKPLADI
+373 KDIYVERPLADI

-390 SSNSDS
+390 SENNEHEQQNANVVNS
-396 SDIITNFNQESEQI
+396 FNEQPV
-410 KEENEPVQQNKF
+410 EQPVQQNKF
-422 FTMFTPEDTE
+422 FTMFAPE
-432 ENSDEEPAEE
+432 ENEVKNEEVNDTKDEEV
-442 ETFNFTPKVETDQSL
+442 FNFTPSIESNNSL
-457 NQFLNDN
+457 NQFLTEEEPVTTEN
-464 NDEEI
+464 NINNVENTVTPEFSFNNIDAINNNINEKPEILNSTPEVTAEEI
-469 KSDENKQTDQNDY
+469 
-482 SSFSFDNNFE
+482 
-492 QNADLN
+492 
-498 SFESNEKK
+498 FESAPITELNYSNE
-506 DDDSIQTSNLN
+506 DS
-517 LNEFYDVQDKIE
+517 IE

-535 KTINYPADNNLAES
+535 KIINYPADNILAES
-549 IKKEEVIEEKTVDNN
+549 VRKEDVLETKQEQTSDESVV
-564 IYAVADLK
+564 DLK

-613 K
+613 KY

>member
-1 MNHEKIIVELELD
+1 MNHEKIVVELELD
-14 EILPNRFQPR
+14 DILPNRFQPR
-24 FKFHE
+24 FRFPE

-50 RRNEDKYEII
+50 RRLGDKYEII

-82 DLNDKD
+82 ELNDKD

-123 EQLAEKLGKTQSTI
+123 EQLADKLGKTQSTV

-145 LADEVQDSLL
+145 LDDDVQEALL

-166 LLKIESKQKQKEILE
+166 LLKIDSKQQQREILE
-181 KIIKDRL
+181 KIIKERL

-197 ENILLNSTDSTDT
+197 NKILKGEENISNTIQAT
-210 EKFVPNIFMNNS
+210 EIPSIFMNNS
-222 VQMEEPAIQSSSAIE
+222 VQVEEPAIQSSSAIE
-237 FIDPNNQIVNS
+237 FINSNDQVVNS
-248 FSNNNSKD
+248 FGNTNTKD
-256 EELLD
+256 EDLLD
-261 FLNVDNNIPEQ
+261 FLNVDSTAPQ
-272 KIVPVEELNETPIIQ
+272 TVPVEEPDEPIIYNPVQ
-287 DINLDSNVENMSENM
+287 QADFTTANNMN
-302 SDVPE
+302 DNY
-307 NIETINYSKF
+307 NIPT
-317 EIPSSPIVEEIED
+317 SPIIEEIEP
-330 VANQPFQVQD
+330 QPISSSSVSSSESEID
-340 NEQELKEIN
+340 EIN
-349 DMINN
+349 NKINN
-354 IPNQIN
+354 ISNGIN

-373 QDIYVEKPLADI
+373 KDIYVERPLADI

-390 SSNSDS
+390 SENNEHEQQNTNVVNS
-396 SDIITNFNQESEQI
+396 FNEQPV
-410 KEENEPVQQNKF
+410 EQPVQQNKF
-422 FTMFTPEDTE
+422 FTMFAPE
-432 ENSDEEPAEE
+432 ENEVKNEEITDTNDEEV
-442 ETFNFTPKVETDQSL
+442 FNFTPSIESNNSL
-457 NQFLNDN
+457 NQFLTEEEPVTTEN
-464 NDEEI
+464 NINNVESTVTPEFSFNNIDAVNNNINETPEILNSTPEVTTEEI
-469 KSDENKQTDQNDY
+469 
-482 SSFSFDNNFE
+482 
-492 QNADLN
+492 
-498 SFESNEKK
+498 FESAPITELNYSNE
-506 DDDSIQTSNLN
+506 DS
-517 LNEFYDVQDKIE
+517 IE

-535 KTINYPADNNLAES
+535 KIINYPADNILAES
-549 IKKEEVIEEKTVDNN
+549 VRKEDVLETKQEQTSDESVV
-564 IYAVADLK
+564 DLK

-613 K
+613 KY

>member
-1 MNHEKIIVELELD
+1 MNHEKIVVELELD
-14 EILPNRFQPR
+14 DILPNRFQPR

-50 RRNEDKYEII
+50 RRLGDKYEII

-70 LAGKRTIPAIVA
+70 LAGKRTIPAIVS

-145 LADEVQDSLL
+145 LDDDVQEALL

-166 LLKIESKQKQKEILE
+166 LLKIESKQKQKEILQ
-181 KIIKDRL
+181 KIIKERL
-188 TVKKTDELI
+188 TVKKTDDLI
-197 ENILLNSTDSTDT
+197 NDVLAGRIDDLVENKIET
-210 EKFVPNIFMNNS
+210 EIPSIFMNNS
-222 VQMEEPAIQSSSAIE
+222 VQVEEPAIQSSSAIE
-237 FIDPNNQIVNS
+237 FINSNDQIINS
-248 FSNNNSKD
+248 FDNNTKD
-256 EELLD
+256 SELLD
-261 FLNVDNNIPEQ
+261 FLNVDSQISEP
-272 KIVPVEELNETPIIQ
+272 KAVPVEEISEVPIQVPIIDNLETEELEDTIKEEPQ
-287 DINLDSNVENMSENM
+287 NFGNFDI
-302 SDVPE
+302 P
-307 NIETINYSKF
+307 T
-317 EIPSSPIVEEIED
+317 SPIVEEIEEEPIQTSSIS
-330 VANQPFQVQD
+330 N
-340 NEQELKEIN
+340 NEKELREIN
-349 DMINN
+349 EMINN
-354 IPNQIN
+354 FQTANSIN

-373 QDIYVEKPLADI
+373 QDIYVERPLADI

-390 SSNSDS
+390 SENGSSNN
-396 SDIITNFNQESEQI
+396 DIKDFNQFDANEVA
-410 KEENEPVQQNKF
+410 EEPIQQNKF
-422 FTMFTPEDTE
+422 FTMLTPED
-432 ENSDEEPAEE
+432 DEETNNGSTKEISEE
-442 ETFNFTPKVETDQSL
+442 ETFNFTPLVENSSSL
-457 NQFLNDN
+457 NQFLEPEVVENKKDENIPNELNNFSFNDFNQLNENKTEINTTPSTENTNIDN
-464 NDEEI
+464 NLNNSQETYDF
-469 KSDENKQTDQNDY
+469 Q
-482 SSFSFDNNFE
+482 DN
-492 QNADLN
+492 
-498 SFESNEKK
+498 
-506 DDDSIQTSNLN
+506 
-517 LNEFYDVQDKIE
+517 IE
-529 EIDDEP
+529 EIDDVP
-535 KTINYPADNNLAES
+535 KVINYPADNILAES
-549 IKKEEVIEEKTVDNN
+549 VRKEEIMEERNVESVIESRV
-564 IYAVADLK
+564 DLK

-613 K
+613 KN

>member
-14 EILPNRFQPR
+14 DILPNRFQPR

-50 RRNEDKYEII
+50 RRLGDKYEII

-70 LAGKRTIPAIVA
+70 LAGKRTIPAIVS

-145 LADEVQDSLL
+145 LDDDVQEALL

-181 KIIKDRL
+181 KIIKERL
-188 TVKKTDELI
+188 TVKKTDDLI
-197 ENILLNSTDSTDT
+197 TDVLAGKLDGLMGKNMES
-210 EKFVPNIFMNNS
+210 EIPSIFMNNS
-222 VQMEEPAIQSSSAIE
+222 VQVEEPAIQSSSAIE
-237 FIDPNNQIVNS
+237 FINSNDQVINS
-248 FSNNNSKD
+248 FDNNTKD

-261 FLNVDNNIPEQ
+261 FLNIDTPIKEQ
-272 KIVPVEELNETPIIQ
+272 KIVPVEEISEIPLQVPIIDNLEESASDSEPNNFKNF
-287 DINLDSNVENMSENM
+287 DI
-302 SDVPE
+302 P
-307 NIETINYSKF
+307 T
-317 EIPSSPIVEEIED
+317 SPIVEEIEEE
-330 VANQPFQVQD
+330 PIQVSPISN
-340 NEQELKEIN
+340 NEKELKEIN
-349 DMINN
+349 EMINN
-354 IPNQIN
+354 LPNIN

-366 DNIEKNA
+366 DNIERNA
-373 QDIYVEKPLADI
+373 QDIYVERPLADI

-390 SSNSDS
+390 SENGLENNKIKD
-396 SDIITNFNQESEQI
+396 FNQFDANDV
-410 KEENEPVQQNKF
+410 EEEPIQQNKF
-422 FTMFTPEDTE
+422 FTMLTPEDDDDTIDN
-432 ENSDEEPAEE
+432 NSKEISDE
-442 ETFNFTPKVETDQSL
+442 ETFNFTPIVENNNSL
-457 NQFLNDN
+457 NQFLTPEIKEDNITESTLNNQNNFSFN
-464 NDEEI
+464 NDSEINDIKEELV
-469 KSDENKQTDQNDY
+469 STPTVENINN
-482 SSFSFDNNFE
+482 SIDN
-492 QNADLN
+492 
-498 SFESNEKK
+498 
-506 DDDSIQTSNLN
+506 
-517 LNEFYDVQDKIE
+517 YDFQDNIE
-529 EIDDEP
+529 EIEDTP
-535 KTINYPADNNLAES
+535 KTINYPADNILAES
-549 IKKEEVIEEKTVDNN
+549 VRKEEIMEERNVESAIESKVDLRT
-564 IYAVADLK
+564 I
-572 TVINTIRNCADTIEK
+572 INTIRNCSDTIEK
-587 YGFALECEEYD
+587 YGFAIECEEYD

-613 K
+613 EK

>member
-1 MNHEKIIVELELD
+1 MNHEKIVVELELD
-14 EILPNRFQPR
+14 DILPNRFQPR
-24 FKFHE
+24 FRFPE

-50 RRNEDKYEII
+50 RRLGDKYEII

-82 DLNDKD
+82 ELNDKD

-123 EQLAEKLGKTQSTI
+123 EQLADKLGKTQSTV

-145 LADEVQDSLL
+145 LDDDVQEALL

-166 LLKIESKQKQKEILE
+166 LLKIDSKQQQREILE
-181 KIIKDRL
+181 KIIKERL

-197 ENILLNSTDSTDT
+197 NKILKGEENISNTIQAT
-210 EKFVPNIFMNNS
+210 EIPSIFMNNS
-222 VQMEEPAIQSSSAIE
+222 VQVEEPAIQSSSAIE
-237 FIDPNNQIVNS
+237 FINSNDQVMNS
-248 FSNNNSKD
+248 FGNTNTKD
-256 EELLD
+256 EDLLD
-261 FLNVDNNIPEQ
+261 FLNVDSTAPQ
-272 KIVPVEELNETPIIQ
+272 TVPVEEPDEPIIY
-287 DINLDSNVENMSENM
+287 NPVEQADFKTANNMN
-302 SDVPE
+302 DNY
-307 NIETINYSKF
+307 NIPT
-317 EIPSSPIVEEIED
+317 SPIIEEIEP
-330 VANQPFQVQD
+330 QPISSAPVSSSESEID
-340 NEQELKEIN
+340 EIN
-349 DMINN
+349 NMINN
-354 IPNQIN
+354 ISNGIN

-373 QDIYVEKPLADI
+373 KDIYVERPLADI

-390 SSNSDS
+390 SENNEHEQQNTNVVNS
-396 SDIITNFNQESEQI
+396 FNEQPV
-410 KEENEPVQQNKF
+410 EQPVQQNKF
-422 FTMFTPEDTE
+422 FTMFAPE
-432 ENSDEEPAEE
+432 ENEVKNEEITDTNDEEV
-442 ETFNFTPKVETDQSL
+442 FNFTPSIESNNSL
-457 NQFLNDN
+457 NQFLTEEEPVTTEN
-464 NDEEI
+464 NINNVESTVTPEFSFNNIDAINNNINETPEILNSTPEVTTEEI
-469 KSDENKQTDQNDY
+469 
-482 SSFSFDNNFE
+482 
-492 QNADLN
+492 
-498 SFESNEKK
+498 FESAPITELNYSNE
-506 DDDSIQTSNLN
+506 DS
-517 LNEFYDVQDKIE
+517 IE

-535 KTINYPADNNLAES
+535 KIINYPADNILAES
-549 IKKEEVIEEKTVDNN
+549 VRKEDVLETKQEQTSDKSVV
-564 IYAVADLK
+564 DLK

-613 K
+613 KY

>member
-1 MNHEKIIVELELD
+1 MNHEKIVVELELD
-14 EILPNRFQPR
+14 DILPNRFQPR
-24 FKFHE
+24 FRFPE

-50 RRNEDKYEII
+50 RRLGDKYEII

-82 DLNDKD
+82 ELNDKD

-123 EQLAEKLGKTQSTI
+123 EQLADKLGKTQSTV

-145 LADEVQDSLL
+145 LDDDVQEALL

-166 LLKIESKQKQKEILE
+166 LLKIDSKQQQREILE
-181 KIIKDRL
+181 KIIKERL

-197 ENILLNSTDSTDT
+197 NKILKGEENISNTIQAT
-210 EKFVPNIFMNNS
+210 EIPSIFMNNS
-222 VQMEEPAIQSSSAIE
+222 VQVEEPAIQSSSAIE
-237 FIDPNNQIVNS
+237 FINSNDQVVNS
-248 FSNNNSKD
+248 FGNTNTKD
-256 EELLD
+256 EDLLD
-261 FLNVDNNIPEQ
+261 FLNIDSTAPQ
-272 KIVPVEELNETPIIQ
+272 TVPVEEPDESIIYNPVQQADFTTANNMNDNYNIPTSPII
-287 DINLDSNVENMSENM
+287 
-302 SDVPE
+302 
-307 NIETINYSKF
+307 
-317 EIPSSPIVEEIED
+317 EEIEP
-330 VANQPFQVQD
+330 QPISSSSVSSSESEID
-340 NEQELKEIN
+340 EIN
-349 DMINN
+349 NKINN
-354 IPNQIN
+354 ISNGIN

-373 QDIYVEKPLADI
+373 KDIYVERPLADI

-390 SSNSDS
+390 SENNEHEQQNTNVVNS
-396 SDIITNFNQESEQI
+396 FNEQPV
-410 KEENEPVQQNKF
+410 EQPVQQNKF
-422 FTMFTPEDTE
+422 FTMFAPE
-432 ENSDEEPAEE
+432 ENEVKNEEITDTNDEEV
-442 ETFNFTPKVETDQSL
+442 FNFTPSIESNNSL
-457 NQFLNDN
+457 NQFLTEEEPVTTEN
-464 NDEEI
+464 NINNVESTVTPEFSFNNIDAINNNINEKPEILNSTPEVTTEEI
-469 KSDENKQTDQNDY
+469 
-482 SSFSFDNNFE
+482 
-492 QNADLN
+492 
-498 SFESNEKK
+498 FESAPITELNYSNE
-506 DDDSIQTSNLN
+506 DS
-517 LNEFYDVQDKIE
+517 IE

-535 KTINYPADNNLAES
+535 KIINYPADNILAES
-549 IKKEEVIEEKTVDNN
+549 VRKEDVLETKQEQTSDESVV
-564 IYAVADLK
+564 DLK

-613 K
+613 KY

>member
-1 MNHEKIIVELELD
+1 MNHEKIVVELELD
-14 EILPNRFQPR
+14 DILPNRFQPR
-24 FKFHE
+24 FRFPE

-50 RRNEDKYEII
+50 RRLGDKYEII

-82 DLNDKD
+82 ELNDKD

-123 EQLAEKLGKTQSTI
+123 EQLADKLGKTQSTV

-145 LADEVQDSLL
+145 LDDDVQEALL

-166 LLKIESKQKQKEILE
+166 LLKIDSKQQQREILE
-181 KIIKDRL
+181 KIIKERL

-197 ENILLNSTDSTDT
+197 NKILKGEENISNTIQAT
-210 EKFVPNIFMNNS
+210 EIPSIFMNNS
-222 VQMEEPAIQSSSAIE
+222 VQVEEPAIQSSSAIE
-237 FIDPNNQIVNS
+237 FINSNDQVVNS
-248 FSNNNSKD
+248 FGNTNTKD
-256 EELLD
+256 EDLLD
-261 FLNVDNNIPEQ
+261 FLNVDSTAPQ
-272 KIVPVEELNETPIIQ
+272 TAPVEEPDEPIIYNPVQ
-287 DINLDSNVENMSENM
+287 QADFTTANNMN
-302 SDVPE
+302 DNY
-307 NIETINYSKF
+307 NIPT
-317 EIPSSPIVEEIED
+317 SPIIEEIEP
-330 VANQPFQVQD
+330 QPISSSSVSSSESEID
-340 NEQELKEIN
+340 EIN
-349 DMINN
+349 NKINN
-354 IPNQIN
+354 ISNGIN

-373 QDIYVEKPLADI
+373 KDIYVERPLADI

-390 SSNSDS
+390 SENNEHEQQNTNVVNS
-396 SDIITNFNQESEQI
+396 FNEQPV
-410 KEENEPVQQNKF
+410 EQPVQQNKF
-422 FTMFTPEDTE
+422 FTMFAPE
-432 ENSDEEPAEE
+432 ENEVKNEEITDTNDEEV
-442 ETFNFTPKVETDQSL
+442 FNFTPSIESNNSL
-457 NQFLNDN
+457 NQFLTEEEPVTTEN
-464 NDEEI
+464 NINNVESTVTPEFSFNNIDAINNNINEKPEILNSTPEVTTEEI
-469 KSDENKQTDQNDY
+469 
-482 SSFSFDNNFE
+482 
-492 QNADLN
+492 
-498 SFESNEKK
+498 FESAPITELNYSNE
-506 DDDSIQTSNLN
+506 DS
-517 LNEFYDVQDKIE
+517 IE

-535 KTINYPADNNLAES
+535 KIINYPADNILAES
-549 IKKEEVIEEKTVDNN
+549 VRKEDVLETKQEQTSDESVV
-564 IYAVADLK
+564 DLK

-613 K
+613 KY

>member
-1 MNHEKIIVELELD
+1 MNHEKIVVELELD
-14 EILPNRFQPR
+14 DILPNRFQPR
-24 FKFHE
+24 FRFPE

-50 RRNEDKYEII
+50 RRLGDKYEII

-82 DLNDKD
+82 ELNDKD

-123 EQLAEKLGKTQSTI
+123 EQLADKLGKTQSTV

-145 LADEVQDSLL
+145 LDDDVQEALL

-166 LLKIESKQKQKEILE
+166 LLKIDSKQQQREILE
-181 KIIKDRL
+181 KIIKERL

-197 ENILLNSTDSTDT
+197 NKILKGEENISNTIQAT
-210 EKFVPNIFMNNS
+210 EIPSIFMNNS
-222 VQMEEPAIQSSSAIE
+222 VQVEEPAIQSSSAIE
-237 FIDPNNQIVNS
+237 FINSNDQVMNS
-248 FSNNNSKD
+248 FGNTNTKD
-256 EELLD
+256 EDLLD
-261 FLNVDNNIPEQ
+261 FLNVDSTAPQ
-272 KIVPVEELNETPIIQ
+272 TVPVEKPDEPIIYNPVQ
-287 DINLDSNVENMSENM
+287 QADFTATNSINDNY
-302 SDVPE
+302 
-307 NIETINYSKF
+307 NIPT
-317 EIPSSPIVEEIED
+317 SPIIEEIEP
-330 VANQPFQVQD
+330 QPISSSSVSSSESEID
-340 NEQELKEIN
+340 EIN
-349 DMINN
+349 NMINN
-354 IPNQIN
+354 ISNGVN

-373 QDIYVEKPLADI
+373 KDIYVERPLADI

-390 SSNSDS
+390 SENNEHEQQNANVVNS
-396 SDIITNFNQESEQI
+396 FNEQPV
-410 KEENEPVQQNKF
+410 EQPVQQNKF
-422 FTMFTPEDTE
+422 FTMFAPE
-432 ENSDEEPAEE
+432 ENEVKNEEVTDTNDEEV
-442 ETFNFTPKVETDQSL
+442 FNFTPSIESNNSL
-457 NQFLNDN
+457 NQFLTEEEPVATEN
-464 NDEEI
+464 NINNVESTVTPEFSFNNIDAINNNINETPEILNSTPEVTTEEI
-469 KSDENKQTDQNDY
+469 
-482 SSFSFDNNFE
+482 
-492 QNADLN
+492 
-498 SFESNEKK
+498 FESAPITELNYSNE
-506 DDDSIQTSNLN
+506 DS
-517 LNEFYDVQDKIE
+517 IE

-535 KTINYPADNNLAES
+535 KIINYPADNILAES
-549 IKKEEVIEEKTVDNN
+549 VRKEDVLETKHEQTSDESVV
-564 IYAVADLK
+564 DLK

-613 K
+613 KY

>member
-1 MNHEKIIVELELD
+1 MNHEKIVVELELD
-14 EILPNRFQPR
+14 DILPNRFQPR
-24 FKFHE
+24 FRFPE

-50 RRNEDKYEII
+50 RRLGDKYEII

-82 DLNDKD
+82 ELNDKD

-123 EQLAEKLGKTQSTI
+123 EQLADKLGKTQSTV

-145 LADEVQDSLL
+145 LDDDVQEALL

-166 LLKIESKQKQKEILE
+166 LLKIDSKQQQREILE
-181 KIIKDRL
+181 KIIKERL

-197 ENILLNSTDSTDT
+197 NKILKGEENISNTIQAT
-210 EKFVPNIFMNNS
+210 EIPSIFMNNS
-222 VQMEEPAIQSSSAIE
+222 VQVEEPAIQSSSAIE
-237 FIDPNNQIVNS
+237 FINSNDQVMNS
-248 FSNNNSKD
+248 FGNTNTKD
-256 EELLD
+256 EDLLD
-261 FLNVDNNIPEQ
+261 FLNVDSTAPQ
-272 KIVPVEELNETPIIQ
+272 TVPVEKPDEPIIYNPVQ
-287 DINLDSNVENMSENM
+287 QADFTATNSINDNY
-302 SDVPE
+302 
-307 NIETINYSKF
+307 NIPT
-317 EIPSSPIVEEIED
+317 SPIIEEIEPEPISSAPVNSSESEID
-330 VANQPFQVQD
+330 
-340 NEQELKEIN
+340 EIN
-349 DMINN
+349 NMINN
-354 IPNQIN
+354 ISNGIN

-373 QDIYVEKPLADI
+373 KDIYVERPLADI

-390 SSNSDS
+390 SENNEHEQQNTNVVDS
-396 SDIITNFNQESEQI
+396 FNEQPV
-410 KEENEPVQQNKF
+410 EPVQQNKF
-422 FTMFTPEDTE
+422 FTMFAP
-432 ENSDEEPAEE
+432 E
-442 ETFNFTPKVETDQSL
+442 ETEANIEEVNDTKDDEVFNFTPSIESNNSL
-457 NQFLNDN
+457 NQFLTEEEPVTTENNINNVESTVTPEFSFNNIDAINNNINDASEILN
-464 NDEEI
+464 NTPEVKTEEI
-469 KSDENKQTDQNDY
+469 
-482 SSFSFDNNFE
+482 
-492 QNADLN
+492 
-498 SFESNEKK
+498 FESAPITELNYSNE
-506 DDDSIQTSNLN
+506 DS
-517 LNEFYDVQDKIE
+517 IE

-535 KTINYPADNNLAES
+535 KIINYPADNILAES
-549 IKKEEVIEEKTVDNN
+549 VRKEDVLETKQEQTSDESVV
-564 IYAVADLK
+564 DLK

-613 K
+613 KY

>member
-1 MNHEKIIVELELD
+1 MNHEKIVVELELD
-14 EILPNRFQPR
+14 DILPNRFQPR
-24 FKFHE
+24 FRFPE

-50 RRNEDKYEII
+50 RRLGDKYEII

-82 DLNDKD
+82 ELNDKD

-123 EQLAEKLGKTQSTI
+123 EQLADKLGKTQSTV

-145 LADEVQDSLL
+145 LDDDVQEALL

-166 LLKIESKQKQKEILE
+166 LLKIDSKQQQREILE
-181 KIIKDRL
+181 KIIKERL

-197 ENILLNSTDSTDT
+197 NKILKGEENISNTFQAT
-210 EKFVPNIFMNNS
+210 EIPSIFMNNS
-222 VQMEEPAIQSSSAIE
+222 IQVEEPAIQSSSAIE
-237 FIDPNNQIVNS
+237 FINSNDQVMNS
-248 FSNNNSKD
+248 FGNTNTKD
-256 EELLD
+256 EDLLD
-261 FLNVDNNIPEQ
+261 FLNVDSTAPQ
-272 KIVPVEELNETPIIQ
+272 TVPVEEPDEPIIYNPVQ
-287 DINLDSNVENMSENM
+287 QADFTTTNNMN
-302 SDVPE
+302 DNY
-307 NIETINYSKF
+307 NIPT
-317 EIPSSPIVEEIED
+317 SPIIEEIEP
-330 VANQPFQVQD
+330 QPISSSPV
-340 NEQELKEIN
+340 NSSESEI
-349 DMINN
+349 DEINN
-354 IPNQIN
+354 ISNGIN

-373 QDIYVEKPLADI
+373 KDIYVERPLADI

-390 SSNSDS
+390 SENNEHEQQNTNVVDS
-396 SDIITNFNQESEQI
+396 FNEQPV
-410 KEENEPVQQNKF
+410 EPVQQNKF
-422 FTMFTPEDTE
+422 FTMFAPEETEVNTE
-432 ENSDEEPAEE
+432 EVNDTKDDEV
-442 ETFNFTPKVETDQSL
+442 FNFTPSIESNNSL
-457 NQFLNDN
+457 NQFLTEEEPVATEN
-464 NDEEI
+464 NINNVESTVTPEFSFNNIDAINNNINETPEILNSTPEVTTEEI
-469 KSDENKQTDQNDY
+469 
-482 SSFSFDNNFE
+482 
-492 QNADLN
+492 
-498 SFESNEKK
+498 FESAPITELNYSNE
-506 DDDSIQTSNLN
+506 DS
-517 LNEFYDVQDKIE
+517 IE

-535 KTINYPADNNLAES
+535 KIINYPADNILAES
-549 IKKEEVIEEKTVDNN
+549 VRKEDVLETKQEQTSDESVV
-564 IYAVADLK
+564 DLK

-613 K
+613 KY

>member
-1 MNHEKIIVELELD
+1 MNHEKIVVELELD
-14 EILPNRFQPR
+14 DILPNRFQPR

-50 RRNEDKYEII
+50 RRLGDKYEII

-70 LAGKRTIPAIVA
+70 LAGKRTIPAIVS

-145 LADEVQDSLL
+145 LDDDVQEALL

-166 LLKIESKQKQKEILE
+166 LLKVESKQKQKEILE
-181 KIIKDRL
+181 KIINERL
-188 TVKKTDELI
+188 TVKKTDDLI
-197 ENILLNSTDSTDT
+197 NNVLAGKVDDLEENKT
-210 EKFVPNIFMNNS
+210 ESEIPSIFMNNS
-222 VQMEEPAIQSSSAIE
+222 VQVEEPAIQSSSAIE
-237 FIDPNNQIVNS
+237 FINSNDQVINS
-248 FSNNNSKD
+248 FENNTKD

-261 FLNVDNNIPEQ
+261 FLNIDTQIPEQ
-272 KIVPVEELNETPIIQ
+272 KVVPMEEISEVPIEVPIIDNLETEELENNSINKESQ
-287 DINLDSNVENMSENM
+287 NFEKFDI
-302 SDVPE
+302 P
-307 NIETINYSKF
+307 T
-317 EIPSSPIVEEIED
+317 SPIVEEIE
-330 VANQPFQVQD
+330 AEPIQASPISN
-340 NEQELKEIN
+340 NEKELKEIN

-354 IPNQIN
+354 FQNVNSIN

-373 QDIYVEKPLADI
+373 QDIYVERPLADI

-390 SSNSDS
+390 SENGSANTGIKD
-396 SDIITNFNQESEQI
+396 FNQFDATEVN
-410 KEENEPVQQNKF
+410 EEPIQKNKF
-422 FTMFTPEDTE
+422 FTMLTPEDE
-432 ENSDEEPAEE
+432 EETDDGNTKEISEE
-442 ETFNFTPKVETDQSL
+442 ETFNFTPIVENNNSL
-457 NQFLNDN
+457 NQFL
-464 NDEEI
+464 EPEL
-469 KSDENKQTDQNDY
+469 DENKNEENYTNNEN
-482 SSFSFDNNFE
+482 SFSFN
-492 QNADLN
+492 
-498 SFESNEKK
+498 NEKELNATENEINYTTSIENK
-506 DDDSIQTSNLN
+506 DINNLQEN
-517 LNEFYDVQDKIE
+517 YDFQDKIE
-529 EIDDEP
+529 EIEDTP
-535 KTINYPADNNLAES
+535 KVINYPADNILAES
-549 IKKEEVIEEKTVDNN
+549 VRKEEIMEEKNIEINN
-564 IYAVADLK
+564 EPIVDLK
-572 TVINTIRNCADTIEK
+572 TVINTIRNCSDTIEK
-587 YGFALECEEYD
+587 YGFAIECEEYD

-607 KIQKND
+607 KIQKKD
-613 K
+613 KF

>member
-1 MNHEKIIVELELD
+1 MNHEKIVVELELD
-14 EILPNRFQPR
+14 DILPNRFQPR
-24 FKFHE
+24 FRFPE

-50 RRNEDKYEII
+50 RRLGDKYEII

-82 DLNDKD
+82 ELNDKD

-123 EQLAEKLGKTQSTI
+123 EQLADKLGKTQSTV

-145 LADEVQDSLL
+145 LDDDVQEALL

-166 LLKIESKQKQKEILE
+166 LLKIDSKQQQREILE
-181 KIIKDRL
+181 KIIKERL

-197 ENILLNSTDSTDT
+197 NKILKGEENISNTIQAT
-210 EKFVPNIFMNNS
+210 EIPSIFMNNS
-222 VQMEEPAIQSSSAIE
+222 IQVEEPAIQSSSAIE
-237 FIDPNNQIVNS
+237 FINSNDQVMNS
-248 FSNNNSKD
+248 FGNTNTKD
-256 EELLD
+256 EDLLD
-261 FLNVDNNIPEQ
+261 FLNVDSTAPQ
-272 KIVPVEELNETPIIQ
+272 TVPVEKPDEPIIYNPVQ
-287 DINLDSNVENMSENM
+287 QADFTTTNNMN
-302 SDVPE
+302 DNY
-307 NIETINYSKF
+307 NIPT
-317 EIPSSPIVEEIED
+317 SPIIEEIEP
-330 VANQPFQVQD
+330 QPISSSSVSSSESEID
-340 NEQELKEIN
+340 EIN
-349 DMINN
+349 NMINN
-354 IPNQIN
+354 ISNGVN

-373 QDIYVEKPLADI
+373 KDIYVERPLADI

-390 SSNSDS
+390 SENNEHEQQNANVVNS
-396 SDIITNFNQESEQI
+396 FNEQPV
-410 KEENEPVQQNKF
+410 EQPVQQNKF
-422 FTMFTPEDTE
+422 FTMFAPE
-432 ENSDEEPAEE
+432 ENEVKNEEVTDTNDEEV
-442 ETFNFTPKVETDQSL
+442 FNFTPSIESNNSL
-457 NQFLNDN
+457 NQFLTEEEPVATEN
-464 NDEEI
+464 NINNVESTVTPEFSFNNIDAINNNINETPEILNSTPEVTTEEI
-469 KSDENKQTDQNDY
+469 
-482 SSFSFDNNFE
+482 
-492 QNADLN
+492 
-498 SFESNEKK
+498 FESAPITELNYSNE
-506 DDDSIQTSNLN
+506 DS
-517 LNEFYDVQDKIE
+517 IE

-535 KTINYPADNNLAES
+535 KIINYPADNILAES
-549 IKKEEVIEEKTVDNN
+549 VRKEDVLETKHEQTSDESVV
-564 IYAVADLK
+564 DLK

-613 K
+613 KY